1 MHTFWTAFAKTGDP
15 NRHGADGVPHWPVYE
30 HGGSARM
37 MALDHVCCDTP
48 VLSAPKFDLLDVW
61 LQAAVVDEL
70 RPAAGAK
77 L

>member
-1 MHTFWTAFAKTGDP
+1 
-15 NRHGADGVPHWPVYE
+15 
-30 HGGSARM
+30 M
-37 MALDHVCCDTP
+37 MALDHVCSDTP

-70 RPAAGAK
+70 RPGAGTQAK

>member
-1 MHTFWTAFAKTGDP
+1 
-15 NRHGADGVPHWPVYE
+15 
-30 HGGSARM
+30 M